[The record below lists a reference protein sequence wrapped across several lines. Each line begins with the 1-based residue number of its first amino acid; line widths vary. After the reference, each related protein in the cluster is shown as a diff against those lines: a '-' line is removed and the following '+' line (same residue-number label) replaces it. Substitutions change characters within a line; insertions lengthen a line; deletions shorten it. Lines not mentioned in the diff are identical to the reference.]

1 MKVELLETLYELVIP
16 LLMLLTYGFWK
27 DMIREIQ
34 KKESKGLIIASICF
48 FVLELFGLAFNIMA
62 WLTTIL

>member
-34 KKESKGLIIASICF
+34 KKESKGLIIASACF
-48 FVLELFGLAFNIMA
+48 FVLELFVLAFNTMA